1 LALHVADTGRL
12 SLRHLALT
20 DAAFILELVNDP
32 DWLRNIGD
40 RDLPVCDRDRRG
52 PAAVSSDLKIRAARP
67 ADFGAIL
74 ALNEASV
81 AVLSPLSPRRLAD
94 LHAKA
99 ALHRVAELD
108 GEVTGFLLAFREG
121 ADYDSPNYRWFAA
134 RYPMF
139 LYVDRVVVSQAARG
153 SGIGALLYR
162 DLFSFAASSA
172 VDLVTC
178 EFDVDPPN
186 PASER
191 FHARFG
197 FHEVGRQ
204 WLDDG
209 RKQVSLQA
217 ASVQKE
223 TR

>member
-1 LALHVADTGRL
+1 MTGVTIRDTE
-12 SLRHLALT
+12 T
-20 DAAFILELVNDP
+20 
-32 DWLRNIGD
+32 
-40 RDLPVCDRDRRG
+40 
-52 PAAVSSDLKIRAARP
+52 
-67 ADFGAIL
+67 ADFDAIL
-74 ALNEASV
+74 ALNAASV
-81 AVLSPLSPRRLAD
+81 AVLSPLSPGRLAD

-99 ALHRVAELD
+99 ALHRVAERD

-134 RYPMF
+134 RYPSF
-139 LYVDRVVVSQAARG
+139 LYVDRVVVTQAARG

-162 DLFSFAASSA
+162 DLFGFAASSA

-186 PASER
+186 AVSER

-197 FHEVGRQ
+197 FHEAGRQ
-204 WLDDG
+204 WLGDG
-209 RKQVSLQA
+209 RKQVSLQV
-217 ASVQKE
+217 ASVPTE